1 VAKNDLTMTKN
12 AAKILNIAAYKFV
25 ELTDKR
31 LIQLQKK
38 CESWSKKLNLKGTIL
53 LSTEGI
59 NLFFAGTQK
68 NMELFWER
76 LVSHIEFFNLTY
88 KASLSERQPF
98 KRMLVRIK
106 DEIIP
111 MDETIQPKQSN
122 GTHLSPKELK
132 RWLDEGRD
140 ITLLDTRNSFEVDF
154 GTFKKARHLD
164 IKSFR
169 SFPKAAGKLSP
180 ELKEKPLV
188 MFCTGGIRCE
198 KTTPFMQQQGFKHVY
213 QLDGGILK
221 YFEQCGESYF
231 DGECFVFDER
241 VSLNSQLQETGTT
254 QCARCF
260 RPVAVEEQ
268 RSPEFVPGVSCPHCA
283 ERIE

>member
-1 VAKNDLTMTKN
+1 MAKNDLTMTKN

-31 LIQLQKK
+31 LIQLQKE
-38 CESWSKKLNLKGTIL
+38 CESLSKKLNLKGTIL

-68 NMELFWER
+68 NIELFWER

-98 KRMLVRIK
+98 KRMLVKIK

-164 IKSFR
+164 INSFR
-169 SFPKAAGKLSP
+169 SFPKAAGKLNP

-198 KTTPFMQQQGFKHVY
+198 KTTPFLQQQGFKHVY

-221 YFEQCGESYF
+221 YFEKCGESYF

-260 RPVAVEEQ
+260 KPVSVEDQ
-268 RSPEFVPGVSCPHCA
+268 RSPEFAPGVSCPHCA
-283 ERIE
+283 ERTE

>member
-1 VAKNDLTMTKN
+1 MTTKKV
-12 AAKILNIAAYKFV
+12 KILNIAAYKFV
-25 ELTDKR
+25 ELADKR
-31 LIQLQKK
+31 LIHLQKELK
-38 CESWSKKLNLKGTIL
+38 NLSKKLNLKGTIL

-59 NLFFAGTQK
+59 NLFLAGTQK
-68 NMELFWER
+68 NIEIFWER
-76 LVSHIEFFNLTY
+76 LVSHTEFSDLTY
-88 KASLSERQPF
+88 KVSLSEHQPF
-98 KRMLVRIK
+98 KRMLVKIK

-122 GTHLSPKELK
+122 STHLSPKELK
-132 RWLDEGRD
+132 NWLDEGRD

-169 SFPKAAGKLSP
+169 SFPEAAGKLDP

-198 KTTPFMQQQGFKHVY
+198 KATLLMQQQGFKQVY
-213 QLDGGILK
+213 QLEGGILK
-221 YFEQCGESYF
+221 YFEACGGSHFEG
-231 DGECFVFDER
+231 DCFVFDER
-241 VSLNSQLQETGTT
+241 ISLNSQLEETGTA

-260 RPVAVEEQ
+260 KPVTVEAQ
-268 RSPEFVPGVSCPHCA
+268 QSPEFVPGVSCPDCV
-283 ERIE
+283 

>member
-1 VAKNDLTMTKN
+1 MTTKKV
-12 AAKILNIAAYKFV
+12 KILNIAAYKFV
-25 ELTDKR
+25 ELADKR
-31 LIQLQKK
+31 LIQLQKELK
-38 CESWSKKLNLKGTIL
+38 NLSKKLNLKGTIL

-59 NLFFAGTQK
+59 NLFLAGTQK
-68 NMELFWER
+68 NIEIFWER
-76 LVSHIEFFNLTY
+76 LVSHKEFSDLIY
-88 KASLSERQPF
+88 KVSLSEHQPF
-98 KRMLVRIK
+98 KRMLVKIK

-122 GTHLSPKELK
+122 STHLSPKELK
-132 RWLDEGRD
+132 NWLDEGRD

-169 SFPKAAGKLSP
+169 FFPEAVGKLDP

-198 KTTPFMQQQGFKHVY
+198 KATLLMQQQGFKQVY
-213 QLDGGILK
+213 QLEGGILK
-221 YFEQCGESYF
+221 YFEACGESHF
-231 DGECFVFDER
+231 EGDCFVFDER
-241 VSLNSQLQETGTT
+241 ISLNSQLEETGTA

-260 RPVAVEEQ
+260 KPVTVEAQ
-268 RSPEFVPGVSCPHCA
+268 QSPEFVPGVSCPDCA
-283 ERIE
+283 GK